1 MNEQSVSLL
10 AHLNEQQRAAVE
22 PGRGVFLV
30 RAGAGSGKTRVI
42 TRRIAHLIAHHKAEP
57 SSIVALTFTNKAANE
72 MKERV
77 AQLAQTTTTPAIG
90 TFHAYCLRL
99 LKTNRH
105 LLALPDFTIMDEDD
119 RDKLIQKIVSAAGK
133 EAWAKFKILWN
144 RSKENHDTFIK
155 LCKERD
161 DFLAAGYSATDQELI
176 DKEKQMID
184 LLMSSRQLIGEMD
197 QVTGEMMSVAEI
209 NFLESQIKKEKD
221 DSATKF
227 LIVIMSLISVGVTLA
242 FSIFFPAAVTRPV
255 IKLSKELKASADKLS
270 SETHSLSS
278 VSTQLSSSSSQQAAG
293 TQESVAAMTEM
304 ESMINHTTDYSQQS
318 KLLVSTIRE
327 KTTVGDEAMHELA
340 DSMDGISKSNVK
352 LVEMQ
357 EIIKDIDNKTKVI
370 NDIVFKTQLLSFN
383 ASIEAARAGQ
393 HGKGFAV
400 VAEEVGKLAQMSG
413 EAATQIKEL
422 LENSQKEVASIVET
436 TKKTVSQGQSTS
448 EKALRIFKEIFE
460 GVDQVVDKI
469 AQIASASSNQQEGIK
484 QTGKAMSEL
493 DKAITMNVG
502 IADTVM
508 ESARRLESVS
518 DLINTH
524 LVDLQQVILGKK

>member
-1 MNEQSVSLL
+1 MKKILEVFGGLSFGLKLMLAFVLL
-10 AHLNEQQRAAVE
+10 LI
-22 PGRGVFLV
+22 L
-30 RAGAGSGKTRVI
+30 TI
-42 TRRIAHLIAHHKAEP
+42 TSNIVLYRKFDSA
-57 SSIVALTFTNKAANE
+57 SISNQIV
-72 MKERV
+72 KEEF
-77 AQLAQTTTTPAIG
+77 P
-90 TFHAYCLRL
+90 F
-99 LKTNRH
+99 
-105 LLALPDFTIMDEDD
+105 LLALSKIQTFRTNLKVAERTLSNAKMDWDE
-119 RDKLIQKIVSAAGK
+119 RVSQYKLLVTVWAGVVEIIKDVDGKIASAAGK
-133 EAWAKFKILWN
+133 EAWQKFKILWN
-144 RSKENHDTFIK
+144 RSKENHDVFTR
-155 LCKERD
+155 LCIERD
-161 DFLAAGYSATDQELI
+161 DFLAAGYSAIDQELI

-184 LLMSSRQLIGEMD
+184 LLMSSRQLIDEMD
-197 QVTGEMMSVAEI
+197 QVTNKMMSTAETT
-209 NFLESQIKKEKD
+209 FLESQIKKEKD

-227 LIVIMSLISVGVTLA
+227 LIVVMSLISVGVTLA

-340 DSMDGISKSNVK
+340 ESMEGISQSNLK

-422 LENSQKEVASIVET
+422 LENSQKEVATIVET
-436 TKKTVSQGQSTS
+436 TKRTVTQGQSTS

-469 AQIASASSNQQEGIK
+469 AQIASASSNQQEGIQ
-484 QTGKAMSEL
+484 QTGKAMNEL

-508 ESARRLESVS
+508 ETARRLESVS